1 MNKRTHTQSLCEFLD
16 FLPKEDVFYFFGL
29 LPRQSQLILRYYTDG
44 GYNFSEISRKIG
56 IKLWI
61 VKRTLFRSRYYLKQ
75 LYELEQHRTALA
87 DREDFSEGGWKVQTR
102 CLIENGQF
110 TSTILKL
117 VFVPDRPRTIQ
128 CGQAVG

>member
-1 MNKRTHTQSLCEFLD
+1 MKKRKILQSLTQFLD
-16 FLPKEDVFYFFGL
+16 FLPEEDVFYFFGL

-44 GYNFSEISRKIG
+44 GYNFSEISRRMG

-61 VKRTLFRSRYYLKQ
+61 VKRTLYREQYHIKQ
-75 LYELEQHRTALA
+75 LYELEQKRNGIA
-87 DREDFSEGGWKVQTR
+87 DWEDFADGGWRIQTR